1 MSRMRKAIRSPLLVL
16 AFTVAFAGTALGAH
30 SSGFRPTP
38 LARGTLNE
46 PVHYNAGE
54 VKFQTKDPVDFVH
67 VTLTVDPLGTSRWHT
82 HPGVVL
88 ITVKSGTLTR
98 YYADCSFDVYSAGSS
113 FTEGGDHAGLVRNE
127 STTEPAVTYIT
138 YVVPAGTTALATDK
152 PNPGC
157 PQD

>member
-1 MSRMRKAIRSPLLVL
+1 MSRTRKLIRSPLLVL
-16 AFTVAFAGTALGAH
+16 AFTVAFAGTALATH
-30 SSGFRPTP
+30 AAGFHPML
-38 LARGTLNE
+38 LARGTMSESL
-46 PVHYNAGE
+46 HYNTGE

-67 VTLTVDPLGTSRWHT
+67 VTLTIDPLGTSRWHT

-98 YYADCSFDVYSAGSS
+98 YYEDCSFDVYSAGSS

-127 STTEPAVTYIT
+127 TTTPAVTYLT
-138 YVVPAGTTALATDK
+138 YVVPAGTTALAIDK

-157 PQD
+157 PQN